1 MISLE
6 VFEKICVMLFPI
18 VYGLVGYAGCG
29 SVKSWNSKTLS

>member
-18 VYGLVGYAGCG
+18 VYGLVGYAGLWKCE
-29 SVKSWNSKTLS
+29 KLEL